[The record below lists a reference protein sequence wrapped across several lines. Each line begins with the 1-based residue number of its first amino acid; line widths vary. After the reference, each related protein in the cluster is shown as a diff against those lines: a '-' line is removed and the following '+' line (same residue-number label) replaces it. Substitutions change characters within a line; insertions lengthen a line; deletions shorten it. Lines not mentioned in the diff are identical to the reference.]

1 VTPAGE
7 RDRIEVRL
15 TLTEKLKSEALLE
28 INTGGEVTFAAKFQF
43 QA

>member
-1 VTPAGE
+1 MTPAGE

-28 INTGGEVTFAAKFQF
+28 IKTGGEVTFTASLQF
-43 QA
+43 QS